1 MEGRVCLFSTN
12 NENCSNW
19 LRVSARPCGAG
30 RGGRAGAPRPE
41 IRAGTSAGGAGRGGA
56 GGRWL
61 PRHNCLRRGAV
72 GPHALALINT
82 PIGWHSRCRQ
92 ERVTRSVRNTKDPP
106 PDLRR
111 LPPAPRCLCNL

>member
-1 MEGRVCLFSTN
+1 MEGQVCLFSTN

-19 LRVSARPCGAG
+19 LRVSARPCGAR

-41 IRAGTSAGGAGRGGA
+41 IRAGTSAGGAEEE
-56 GGRWL
+56 GGRRL
-61 PRHNCLRRGAV
+61 SRRNCLRRGAV

-92 ERVTRSVRNTKDPP
+92 ECVTRSVRNTKDPP

-111 LPPAPRCLCNL
+111 HRTCAALSL